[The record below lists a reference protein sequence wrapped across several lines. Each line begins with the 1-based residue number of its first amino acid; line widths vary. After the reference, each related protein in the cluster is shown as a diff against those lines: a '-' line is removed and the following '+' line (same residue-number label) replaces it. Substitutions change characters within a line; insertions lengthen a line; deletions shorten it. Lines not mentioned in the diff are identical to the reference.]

1 MVGKIGAG
9 FQMSS
14 QSRSHAGDTGLLAP
28 VVVIPVLALIVNI
41 GVFLLVK
48 QGITYV
54 IPIEIIGGF
63 GFRLAPLAPILEA
76 AILAFGLWRYSG
88 DGIGRAGVAGVVIFV
103 VRIVTA
109 FIVGYVLKIV
119 TAHMSD
125 AQLTSAS
132 SAYISPFASAAAS
145 GAALLLVL
153 AFYEPEFRSWLAWV
167 LTLLIWAGGTVLLFY
182 LWRNLII
189 ADSYPWLSY
198 GMRALGFVIIGHQFQ
213 RAMNNRG
220 RS

>member
-1 MVGKIGAG
+1 MIGETGKG

-28 VVVIPVLALIVNI
+28 VVVVPVLALIVNI
-41 GVFLLVK
+41 GVYLLLK

-54 IPIEIIGGF
+54 IPIEIF

-88 DGIGRAGVAGVVIFV
+88 KSIGVASIAGVAIFA

-109 FIVGYVLKIV
+109 FIVGYVLKVV
-119 TAHMSD
+119 TSQMTTE
-125 AQLTSAS
+125 QLTSAS
-132 SAYISPFASAAAS
+132 SAYISPFISAAAS

-153 AFYEPEFRSWLAWV
+153 AFYEPEFRSWLAWI

-182 LWRNLII
+182 LWRNLVI

-198 GMRALGFVIIGHQFQ
+198 GMRALGFVVVGYQFQ
-213 RAMNNRG
+213 RAMR
-220 RS
+220 RPAR